1 MLYGIVISEYENAF
15 YFNTNYNFSKCLAQ
29 MLLHCN
35 YLTINITGIL
45 KTFDSWIFKDSLG
58 RLKWPLVQKQIFII
72 MTCVVTNV
80 YVIQKLL

>member
-1 MLYGIVISEYENAF
+1 
-15 YFNTNYNFSKCLAQ
+15 
-29 MLLHCN
+29 MLLDCN